1 MSDTPETPENME
13 ENKPE
18 RPAYHGPTVSIETE
32 MRNSYLDYAMSVIV
46 SRAIPDL
53 RDGLKPVHRR
63 ILYAMHESGN
73 THDKAYR
80 KSARPVGDVMGKYH
94 PHGDSAIYDALV
106 RMAQDFSMSL
116 PLLDGQGNFGSMDGD
131 NPAAMRYTEVRMDKP
146 AAAILADI
154 EKETV
159 DFQDNYDGKDREPT
173 VLPARFPNMLVN
185 GAGGIAVGMATNI
198 PPHNLG
204 EVVDAT
210 LALIEDPDLT
220 SEQLIEYIPGPD
232 FPTGGVML
240 GRSGARK
247 AYLEGRGSV
256 IIRSKTRVEE
266 IRKDRYAIVVDE
278 IPYQVNKAA
287 MIEKIAEQVR
297 EKKIEGVAHVQ
308 DESDR
313 NGVRVVVELKR
324 DATPEVVLNQLF
336 RFTPMQTSFG
346 CNMLALNGG
355 RPEQLTLRRFL
366 TSFIDFREDVVAR
379 RTAYELRKARE
390 RSHILCGLAVAVSNV
405 DEIVATIRSSADAAE
420 AREKLMTRRWPA
432 SDIAAYIRLI
442 DDPTH
447 TMNDDGTYNLSET
460 QARAILELRLQ
471 RLTQI
476 GVKEV
481 TDELEELARKIK
493 EYLEIL
499 SSRERIMGIIGDELR
514 EVRDNFAVPRRTE
527 IVDWSGDMEDEDLI
541 EREDMV
547 VTVTSGGY
555 IKRTPLADFRAQK
568 RGGKGVSGMQTK
580 EEDVITTLFVA
591 NTHTQLLFFTTDG
604 MVYKLKTWRLPQGG
618 RTSKGK
624 AIVNILPIP
633 PGVSIAAIMPVDV
646 PDEEWEN
653 LQVVFATSGGDV
665 RRNRLSD
672 FTNVRRNGKIAM
684 KLPEDGSVK
693 LVNVR
698 ICSEDDDVM
707 LFTNSGRAIRFRS
720 TDVRVFNSREST
732 GVRGIKL
739 TGEDSVV
746 SMSVIRHS
754 KYTPE
759 QRTAYL
765 KMRRAMAGLT
775 EEAEASDEDAP
786 EDPNFSTEL
795 YAEMSAAENL
805 ILTITTGGS
814 GKLSSSHDYP
824 VRGRGGM
831 GVTAMD
837 KAMRG
842 GEIVASFPVEL
853 DDQIMLATSKGQ
865 SIRVPVDGI
874 SFRSRSAGGVRV
886 FNTGKGEEV
895 VSVAWIAENGED
907 EDGGEE

>member
-1 MSDTPETPENME
+1 MSDTPETPENQE
-13 ENKPE
+13 ENLPE
-18 RPAYHGPTVSIETE
+18 RPEYDGPSISIEDE
-32 MRNSYLDYAMSVIV
+32 MKASYLDYAMSVIV

-63 ILYAMHESGN
+63 ILYAMHETNNG
-73 THDKAYR
+73 HDKPYR

-146 AAAILADI
+146 AAFMLADI
-154 EKETV
+154 EKDTV

-173 VLPARFPNMLVN
+173 VLPSRFPNMLVN

-210 LALIEDPDLT
+210 LALIDNPDLS
-220 SEQLIEYIPGPD
+220 SEDLIQYVPGPD
-232 FPTGGVML
+232 FPTGGIML

-256 IIRSKTRVEE
+256 IIRAKTHVEE
-266 IRKDRYAIVVDE
+266 IRKDRYAIIVDE
-278 IPYQVNKAA
+278 IPYQVNKAS
-287 MIEKIAEQVR
+287 MIEKIAEAAR
-297 EKKIEGVAHVQ
+297 DKKIESVAHVQ

-324 DATPEVVLNQLF
+324 DATPDVVLNQLF

-355 RPEQLTLRRFL
+355 RPETLTLHRFL
-366 TSFIDFREDVVAR
+366 SCFIDFREEVVAR
-379 RTAYELRKARE
+379 RTAFELRKARE

-405 DEIVATIRSSADAAE
+405 DEVVATIRSSADASE

-432 SDIAAYIRLI
+432 MDIAEYIRLI
-442 DDPTH
+442 DDPSH
-447 TMNDDGTYNLSET
+447 TMNEDGTYNLSEA
-460 QARAILELRLQ
+460 QARAILDLRLQ

-481 TDELEELARKIK
+481 TDELQDLAGKIK
-493 EYLEIL
+493 EFLAIL
-499 SSRERIMGIIGDELR
+499 ASRERIMEIIAAELR
-514 EVRDNFAVPRRTE
+514 DVRAQFAVERRTE
-527 IVDWSGDMEDEDLI
+527 IVEWSGDMEDEDLI

-547 VTVTSGGY
+547 VTVTQSGY
-555 IKRTPLADFRAQK
+555 IKRTALADFRAQK
-568 RGGKGVSGMQTK
+568 RGGKGLSGMSTK
-580 EEDVITTLFVA
+580 DDDVVTTLFVA

-604 MVYKLKTWRLPQGG
+604 MVYKLKTWRLPLGG
-618 RTSKGK
+618 RTAKGK

-633 PGVSIAAIMPVDV
+633 SGVSIAAIMPVDV

-653 LQVVFATSGGDV
+653 LQIVFATSGGDV

-707 LFTNSGRAIRFRS
+707 LFTNSGRAIRFRT
-720 TDVRVFNSREST
+720 TDLRVFNSREST
-732 GVRGIKL
+732 GVRGVKVS
-739 TGEDSVV
+739 GDDQVV
-746 SMSVIRHS
+746 SMSVIRHFEAS
-754 KYTPE
+754 PE
-759 QRTAYL
+759 ERAAYL
-765 KMRRAMAGLT
+765 KMRRAVAGVT
-775 EEAEASDEDAP
+775 DDGAESDEDIA
-786 EDPNFSTEL
+786 EDAAISQER

-805 ILTITTGGS
+805 ILTITAQGA

-831 GVTAMD
+831 GVAAMD

-842 GEIVASFPVEL
+842 GEIVASFPVEM

-865 SIRVPVDGI
+865 SIRVPIDGI

-895 VSVAWIAENGED
+895 VSVAWIAEQGDD
-907 EDGGEE
+907 EEQE

>member
-1 MSDTPETPENME
+1 MSDTPETPENMDE
-13 ENKPE
+13 TPPS
-18 RPAYHGPTVSIETE
+18 RPIYDGPTVSIESE
-32 MRNSYLDYAMSVIV
+32 MRTSYLDYAMSVIV

-63 ILYAMHESGN
+63 ILYAMHETNN
-73 THDKAYR
+73 THDKSYR

-131 NPAAMRYTEVRMDKP
+131 NAAAMRYTEVRMDKP
-146 AAAILADI
+146 AAFVLADI
-154 EKETV
+154 DKDTV
-159 DFQDNYDGKDREPT
+159 DFQDNYDGKDQEPT

-204 EVVDAT
+204 EVIDAT
-210 LALIEDPDLT
+210 QALIEDPDLT
-220 SEQLIEYIPGPD
+220 SEQLIEYVPGPD

-256 IIRSKTRVEE
+256 VIRAKTRVEE
-266 IRKDRYAIVVDE
+266 IRRDRYAIVVDE

-313 NGVRVVVELKR
+313 NGVRVVIELKR
-324 DATPEVVLNQLF
+324 DATPEVVLNQLY
-336 RFTPMQTSFG
+336 RFSPMQTYFG
-346 CNMLALNGG
+346 CNMLALNSG
-355 RPEQLTLRRFL
+355 RPETLTLRRFL

-379 RTAYELRKARE
+379 RTAYLLRKARE
-390 RSHILCGLAVAVSNV
+390 RSHILCGLAVAVTNI

-432 SDIAAYIRLI
+432 QPILEYIKLI

-447 TMNDDGTYNLSET
+447 TANEDGTYNLSET

-481 TDELEELARKIK
+481 TDELEELAKKIK

-499 SSRERIMGIIGDELR
+499 GSRERIMGIISDELA
-514 EVRDNFAVPRRTE
+514 EVREQFAVPRRTE
-527 IVDWSGDMEDEDLI
+527 IVDWSGDMDDEDLI

-580 EEDVITTLFVA
+580 EEDVITSLFVA
-591 NTHTQLLFFTTDG
+591 NTHTQLLFFTTEG
-604 MVYKLKTWRLPQGG
+604 MVYKLKTWRLPQSS
-618 RTSKGK
+618 RTGKGK

-633 PGVSIAAIMPVDV
+633 TGVSIAAIMPVDR
-646 PDEEWEN
+646 PDKEWAD
-653 LQVVFATSGGDV
+653 LQIVFATSAGTV

-672 FTNVRRNGKIAM
+672 FTNVKSNGKIAM
-684 KLPEDGSVK
+684 KFEDEHADTK
-693 LVNVR
+693 LINAR
-698 ICSEDDDVM
+698 ICSEDEDVM
-707 LFTNSGRAIRFRS
+707 LVTSAGRAIRFP
-720 TDVRVFNSREST
+720 TTEVRVFNSRSSV

-739 TGEDSVV
+739 AEGAEVV
-746 SMSVIRHS
+746 SMSVIRHFDAEPAERS
-754 KYTPE
+754 AFIKRFRSELGSDVSEDENGEEIEGALSEDRYQEMLSANDLLVTIN
-759 QRTAYL
+759 
-765 KMRRAMAGLT
+765 KGGAGNLT
-775 EEAEASDEDAP
+775 
-786 EDPNFSTEL
+786 
-795 YAEMSAAENL
+795 
-805 ILTITTGGS
+805 
-814 GKLSSSHDYP
+814 SSHDYR
-824 VRGRGGM
+824 VSGRGGQ
-831 GVTAMD
+831 GVAAM
-837 KAMRG
+837 KG
-842 GEIVASFPVEL
+842 NEIVATFPVEL
-853 DDQIMLATSKGQ
+853 ADQIMLATSKGQ
-865 SIRVPVDGI
+865 SIRVPVEGI
-874 SFRSRSAGGVRV
+874 SFRSRSAGGVKV
-886 FNTGKGEEV
+886 FNTGKNEEV
-895 VSVAWIAENGED
+895 VSVAWIAEQNNDED
-907 EDGGEE
+907 EAGAEE

>member
-1 MSDTPETPENME
+1 MTEETTQDTPGEPQA
-13 ENKPE
+13 
-18 RPAYHGPTVSIETE
+18 PAYDGPSISITQE
-32 MRNSYLDYAMSVIV
+32 MKTSYLDYAMSVIV

-63 ILYAMHESGN
+63 ILYAMHETGN
-73 THDKAYR
+73 THDKSYR

-146 AAAILADI
+146 AASILADI
-154 EKETV
+154 EKDTV

-210 LALIEDPDLT
+210 LALLDDPDLS
-220 SEQLIEYIPGPD
+220 SEQLIEYVPGPD
-232 FPTGGVML
+232 FPTGGLML

-256 IIRSKTRVEE
+256 IIRAKTRVEE
-266 IRKDRYAIVVDE
+266 LRKDRYAIVIDE
-278 IPYQVNKAA
+278 IPYQVNKAS
-287 MIEKIAEQVR
+287 MIDKIAEAAR
-297 EKKIEGVAHVQ
+297 EKRIEGIAHVQ

-324 DATPEVVLNQLF
+324 DATAEVVLNQLF

-366 TSFIDFREDVVAR
+366 TSFIDFREEVVVR
-379 RTAYELRKARE
+379 RTAFDLRKARD

-405 DEIVATIRSSADAAE
+405 DEVVATIRQSADGAE
-420 AREKLMTRRWPA
+420 ARHKLMTRAWPA
-432 SDIAAYIRLI
+432 ADIAAYIKLI

-460 QARAILELRLQ
+460 QARAILDLRLQ

-481 TDELEELARKIK
+481 TDELQELAEKIK
-493 EYLEIL
+493 DYLAIL
-499 SSRERIMGIIGDELR
+499 SSRERILDIIRDELV
-514 EVRDNFAVPRRTE
+514 EVRENFAVPRRTE
-527 IVDWSGDMEDEDLI
+527 ITEWAGDMMDEDLI

-555 IKRTPLADFRAQK
+555 IKRTPLADYRAQK
-568 RGGKGVSGMQTK
+568 RGGKGLQGMATK
-580 EEDVITTLFVA
+580 DEDIITTLFVA

-604 MVYKLKTWRLPQGG
+604 MAYKLKTWRLPQGG
-618 RTSKGK
+618 RTAKGK

-633 PGVSIAAIMPVDV
+633 TGVSVAAIMPVDR
-646 PDEEWEN
+646 EEKDWGD
-653 LQVVFATSGGDV
+653 LQVVFATTQGDV

-672 FTNVRRNGKIAM
+672 FTNVRSNGKIAM
-684 KLPEDGSVK
+684 KLPEDVE

-698 ICSEDDDVM
+698 IASEDDDVM
-707 LFTNSGRAIRFRS
+707 LMTDSGRAIRFPS
-720 TDVRVFNSREST
+720 TDVRVFNSRAST

-739 TGEDSVV
+739 TGLDRVV
-746 SMSVIRHS
+746 SMSIIRHFEAS
-754 KYTPE
+754 PE
-759 QRTAYL
+759 ERAGYL
-765 KMRRAMAGLT
+765 KMRRAVAGVT
-775 EEAEASDEDAP
+775 DDGGEDDAVDGAISQ
-786 EDPNFSTEL
+786 ER

-805 ILTITTGGS
+805 ILTITRGGA

-842 GEIVASFPVEL
+842 GPIVASFPVEM
-853 DDQIMLATSKGQ
+853 DDQIMLVTNTGQ
-865 SIRVPVDGI
+865 SIRCPIDGI

-886 FNTGKGEEV
+886 FNTADGEEV
-895 VSVAWIAENGED
+895 ASVAYIAEQSDD
-907 EDGGEE
+907 EADDAEG